1 VSTLDVAWAPDLVE
15 ATLLDALRSHADE
28 HRFRRQ
34 RDAIYEIADAEARET
49 AFAGLHARWF
59 QNLGFAAPLGEALG
73 ERPEIAERCARAL
86 VARAVSSR
94 DEAADLLVAPPA
106 RPTLAIRVRPET
118 LGRVERA
125 LPLLRRE
132 LTHVADMLD
141 PAFGYSPRLDAG
153 ARESL
158 LRARY
163 RVLWDVSVDG
173 RLSRRGHASPDAR
186 AARWRE
192 FRAAFAELTDSGEAV
207 FARLWDADRVTHAEL
222 LALAAGARRPEC
234 PLCRLPSHDLDG
246 ARGLAPAA
254 VDAVRTDFP
263 SWTREAGLCR
273 RCAELYQ
280 ARAA

>member
-1 VSTLDVAWAPDLVE
+1 
-15 ATLLDALRSHADE
+15 
-28 HRFRRQ
+28 
-34 RDAIYEIADAEARET
+34 
-49 AFAGLHARWF
+49 
-59 QNLGFAAPLGEALG
+59 
-73 ERPEIAERCARAL
+73 
-86 VARAVSSR
+86 
-94 DEAADLLVAPPA
+94 
-106 RPTLAIRVRPET
+106 
-118 LGRVERA
+118 
-125 LPLLRRE
+125 
-132 LTHVADMLD
+132 
-141 PAFGYSPRLDAG
+141 
-153 ARESL
+153 

-173 RLSRRGHASPDAR
+173 RLARRGHALPDAR
-186 AARWRE
+186 AGRWRE
-192 FRAAFAELTDSGEAV
+192 FRAAFAELADSVETT
-207 FARLWDADRVTHAEL
+207 FARLWDADGVTHAEL